1 MTSTYVALFSVWLHA
16 IQIYFRASNTVYT
29 VTFKGRLNPRFK
41 LKSNDSRKSTT
52 LLDKVPLTWLKI
64 SDAKQIH
71 VKLYISNCFRTSA
84 IVYLPRLMFYPSKSH
99 VELITLRYFD

>member
-41 LKSNDSRKSTT
+41 LKSYDSRKSTT
-52 LLDKVPLTWLKI
+52 LLDKVPHL
-64 SDAKQIH
+64 
-71 VKLYISNCFRTSA
+71 
-84 IVYLPRLMFYPSKSH
+84 
-99 VELITLRYFD
+99 VEDIRRKTNPCQTLHP